1 MAPTDRRSKPRD
13 PLKSARMKTDP
24 EVASTGNEQLDHVLR
39 GGLPRNAMY
48 LLQGVPGSGKTTLA
62 LQFLLEAARRGE
74 RTLYVTLSETRE
86 EINRV
91 AHSHGWTLESLGIL
105 ELSAMKH
112 LAEPTARQ
120 TMFHSAEVELQEV
133 TAPILAEI
141 DRLGASAVVIDSLS
155 EIRLL
160 SGELLRFRRQILG
173 LKQFFAE
180 RHCTVLLLD
189 DRTGEA
195 SGAALLESLAH
206 GVITLEKESPRYGRT
221 RRRLSIDKLRGVA
234 FREGYHDVRIETGG
248 LHVFPRLVAGEHGGK
263 VSLEPLRSGVEGL
276 DALLGGGPD
285 RGTST
290 LFMGP
295 AGVGKSSLTV
305 QYCSAAA
312 ERGERSALF
321 LFDESLGTV
330 LARAASL
337 GMQLAPHLE
346 AGLIAVRPVNPAELT
361 AGEFS
366 HAVREAVTVG
376 GARIVVID
384 SLNGFMDS
392 VPDEQ
397 FLSLHLRELLTYL
410 NGQGVATFTV
420 LTQHGLAPDASR
432 STVDVSYLADN
443 VVLLRYF
450 EAQGQV
456 RQAISVF
463 KKRSGRHE
471 RTIREFMMS
480 DRGLAVG
487 RPLSDL
493 AGVLTGVPTQVVA
506 RPPA

>member
-1 MAPTDRRSKPRD
+1 MSKEPD
-13 PLKSARMKTDP
+13 L
-24 EVASTGNEQLDHVLR
+24 ASTGNEELDHVLR

-62 LQFLLEAARRGE
+62 LQFLLEAARRGD
-74 RTLYVTLSETRE
+74 RTLYVTLSETRD
-86 EINRV
+86 EIDRV
-91 AHSHGWTLESLGIL
+91 ARSHGWSLEPLGLL

-112 LAEPTARQ
+112 LAQSTARQ
-120 TMFHSAEVELQEV
+120 TMFHSAEVELHEV
-133 TAPILAEI
+133 TAPILAEV
-141 DRLGASAVVIDSLS
+141 DRLKASAVVIDSLS

-160 SGELLRFRRQILG
+160 SGELLRFRRQILS

-180 RHCTVLLLD
+180 RRCTVLLLD

-195 SGAALLESLAH
+195 SGAGLLESLAH

-248 LHVFPRLVAGEHGGK
+248 LRVFPRLVAGEHAGK
-263 VSLEPLRSGVEGL
+263 VVLEPLRSGVEGI
-276 DALLGGGPD
+276 DELLGGGPD

-295 AGVGKSSLTV
+295 AGVGKSSLTL
-305 QYCSAAA
+305 QYCVAAA
-312 ERGERSALF
+312 ERGERAALF
-321 LFDESLGTV
+321 LFDESIDTL

-337 GMQLAPHLE
+337 GMPVRPHLD
-346 AGLIAVRPVNPAELT
+346 AGRIAVRPVNPAELT

-366 HAVREAVTVG
+366 HAVREAITG
-376 GARIVVID
+376 GARVVVID
-384 SLNGFMDS
+384 SLNGFMES

-397 FLSLHLRELLTYL
+397 FLTLHLRELLTYL
-410 NGQGVATFTV
+410 NGQGVATLTV
-420 LTQHGLAPDASR
+420 LTQHGLVPDASR
-432 STVDVSYLADN
+432 STVDVSHLADN

-450 EAQGQV
+450 EAQGRV

-463 KKRSGRHE
+463 KRRSGRHE
-471 RTIREFMMS
+471 RTIREFIMS

-487 RPLSDL
+487 PPL
-493 AGVLTGVPTQVVA
+493 AEFEGVLTGAPYQRGT
-506 RPPA
+506 RSPH